1 MTDPQGNTLV
11 KAVKWAGTILC
22 LLGIGLTSFNVYPL
36 NIFLSLIGSGLW
48 TWAGWAQR
56 DAPLTLVEGVA
67 VTLYFIGVITWL
79 MN

>member
-1 MTDPQGNTLV
+1 MTDHQRNTLV
-11 KAVKWAGTILC
+11 KAIKWAGTILC
-22 LLGIGLTSFNVYPL
+22 LAGIALTSFNVYPL

>member
-1 MTDPQGNTLV
+1 MTDHRRNTL
-11 KAVKWAGTILC
+11 KAIKWTGTILC
-22 LLGIGLTSFNVYPL
+22 LLGIALTSFNVYPL

>member
-1 MTDPQGNTLV
+1 V
-11 KAVKWAGTILC
+11 KAIKWAGTILC
-22 LLGIGLTSFNVYPL
+22 LLGIGFTSFNVYPL

-48 TWAGWAQR
+48 TWAGIKQN

-67 VTLYFIGVITWL
+67 VGLYLIGVITWL